1 MERVTEYRR
10 LIRQIME
17 AHARPAAASFPAT
30 GVEKLLIMDEERG
43 HYLLLKLGWQGHQR
57 IEWTLLHVRLKD
69 GKIWI
74 ERDLTEDGIATELLD
89 AGVPQTDLVLAFHVP
104 ELRPHIEFTAARN
117 ATATAFGA

>member
-69 GKIWI
+69 GQIWI
-74 ERDLTEDGIATELLD
+74 EHDLTEDGIATELLA
-89 AGVPQTDLVLAFHVP
+89 AGVPQDDIVLAFHLP
-104 ELRPHIEFTAARN
+104 ELRQYVEFTPARTAA
-117 ATATAFGA
+117 ALGA